1 MHSVGV
7 RSHFTCPGHSSTVW
21 LAERAIQTIDLKE
34 STYRI
39 KQNRPDDIWALSWE
53 MANHLS
59 ILVIWQ
65 YHGRYHLDPYTD
77 YFGRTQDYSLS
88 QEPLIKCFVTIKT
101 EEVQKSQ
108 MAIFG
113 GYGKDTN
120 AYKVYIPETNIIT
133 TSGDD
138 YFSKEEGYISLLND
152 DEETEESD

>member
-1 MHSVGV
+1 
-7 RSHFTCPGHSSTVW
+7 
-21 LAERAIQTIDLKE
+21 
-34 STYRI
+34 
-39 KQNRPDDIWALSWE
+39 
-53 MANHLS
+53 
-59 ILVIWQ
+59 
-65 YHGRYHLDPYTD
+65 
-77 YFGRTQDYSLS
+77 
-88 QEPLIKCFVTIKT
+88 
-101 EEVQKSQ
+101 